1 MDTDFLSENL
11 QEREHFDALGTDG
24 RLKRILETR
33 DMGIWSG
40 FI

>member
-1 MDTDFLSENL
+1 MRTEFLSENL
-11 QEREHFDALGTDG
+11 QERDHFDDLGTDG
-24 RLKRILETR
+24 VLQKY